1 LDVSQGHLDFLGW
14 QPQEK
19 VVGILSDQ
27 CDLLYCPYP
36 YAADMAPVAKMSF
49 PSKIPT
55 YLAAGRPIVF
65 HGPDYAAP
73 ASYLRERNAGF
84 VARAVEP
91 DAIYDAL
98 LVLTEDV
105 DRYEQLAKG
114 AQAAFLADF
123 TLDRMKLG
131 VRRFLGYAD

>member
-1 LDVSQGHLDFLGW
+1 MRPALLSLSLCRGHGASGQNELSVKDSNISCGW
-14 QPQEK
+14 P
-19 VVGILSDQ
+19 
-27 CDLLYCPYP
+27 
-36 YAADMAPVAKMSF
+36 A
-49 PSKIPT
+49 
-55 YLAAGRPIVF
+55 IVF

>member
-1 LDVSQGHLDFLGW
+1 
-14 QPQEK
+14 
-19 VVGILSDQ
+19 
-27 CDLLYCPYP
+27 
-36 YAADMAPVAKMSF
+36 M
-49 PSKIPT
+49 
-55 YLAAGRPIVF
+55 F

-114 AQAAFLADF
+114 AQAAFL
-123 TLDRMKLG
+123 TSCLDGMKLG